1 MEYNICKFCGKKL
14 KTYYFD
20 HYDVC
25 FYCTCDGMK
34 KYSHLMD
41 ELRSL
46 NNQIDKKKDEIDDF
60 LRENSLYNKI
70 EQEIKTNQR
79 KLECFKECDEWLE
92 H

>member
-1 MEYNICKFCGKKL
+1 MN
-14 KTYYFD
+14 
-20 HYDVC
+20 
-25 FYCTCDGMK
+25 
-34 KYSHLMD
+34 

-79 KLECFKECDEWLE
+79 KLGCFKECDEWLE
-92 H
+92 D